1 MIAPGEKGLRMRIFV
16 FRPPADAARTAAAL
30 RDRGH
35 EPVMSPLFAVTRTT
49 EAAPDGPFDALILT
63 SGNGVP
69 ALAELPAS
77 MRDLPV
83 FSVGTRTSEKVREAG
98 FVDSRSAGG
107 NRDDLIRLIAER
119 LTAPARLLLI
129 VGRDR
134 HDDVADRLAQAG
146 FAVAVWTAYAAE
158 AVQTFPEE
166 AREALQQGAVEGALH
181 YSARGVRTCL
191 DLARA
196 AKVLESLLDLTH
208 VALSADV
215 AAPLIAAG
223 ASTVLVAEHPEEA
236 ALLAA
241 LDQVSARNRA
251 SGGATQEPVTPS
263 GVETDKDEMNDPDK
277 PDGSAAAAPNG
288 AERAARGK
296 GKSAARSGRTPP
308 TIQATATDL
317 TPPEPAAET
326 SPVSA
331 ETPAIEP
338 APATAT
344 PATPGGEPPPEAVL
358 PTEALP
364 REFPEPINA
373 SPPRDEPAAADA
385 PSALP
390 PTAAPAPARSNL
402 AGLALAG
409 LVGGVV
415 GAGIVF
421 FALNRQTPAI
431 TPEQITQLQARIDRL
446 QTATTELDRKAAA
459 AADAAAKAGAAAQS
473 ATSRANEVAGSVA
486 PDAAALTELN
496 AKAQRAE
503 AAATAVG
510 QQLERNTARIGSVEA
525 LAKTAAAPSPQGLAA
540 ARIVLAERV
549 QTAIASGQPFAA
561 DVAALA
567 KGGGSP
573 EQLAAL
579 NAVATTGAPTK
590 DALLTQLRGHRA
602 MFIRDLTP
610 ASAGWQDRL
619 LALASRLI
627 SIRPVGDMGTNDP
640 ATLPARL
647 EAAIARGDN
656 ATAAKAWEQLPE
668 PARRE
673 SATFGEA
680 LRKRAAADAA
690 IAKITQ
696 DAVAALG
703 AAG

>member
-1 MIAPGEKGLRMRIFV
+1 MRIFV

-35 EPVMSPLFAVTRTT
+35 EPVLSPLFAVERTT
-49 EAAPDGPFDALILT
+49 DAAPDGPFAALVLT
-63 SGNGVP
+63 SGNAVP
-69 ALAELPAS
+69 ALADLPAPL
-77 MRDLPV
+77 RDLPV
-83 FSVGTRTSEKVREAG
+83 FSVGARTAGKVREAG
-98 FVDSRSAGG
+98 FADSHSADG

-119 LTAPARLLLI
+119 LPAPARLLLI

-146 FAVAVWTAYAAE
+146 FEVAVWTAYAAE
-158 AVQTFPEE
+158 ALADFPAD
-166 AREALQQGAVEGALH
+166 ARQVLREGHVDGALH
-181 YSARGVRTCL
+181 YSARGVHTCL
-191 DLARA
+191 ALAREA
-196 AKVLESLLDLTH
+196 GVLEPLLDLTH

-241 LDQVSARNRA
+241 LDQVSSRNR
-251 SGGATQEPVTPS
+251 GGRDATQDASAPS
-263 GVETDKDEMNDPDK
+263 GVETDKDAMNDPERPAGKAPDAPQAEEK
-277 PDGSAAAAPNG
+277 PGPAG
-288 AERAARGK
+288 KARGR
-296 GKSAARSGRTPP
+296 GASRSGRTPP
-308 TIQATATDL
+308 VIEATATEV
-317 TPPEPAAET
+317 TPPEAAPDAPVATVAPPVEET
-326 SPVSA
+326 AAAPSPT
-331 ETPAIEP
+331 ETPQ
-338 APATAT
+338 TAEV
-344 PATPGGEPPPEAVL
+344 APEAAL

-364 REFPEPINA
+364 QEFPGPTEAEPQRN
-373 SPPRDEPAAADA
+373 SPPTADLA
-385 PSALP
+385 PP
-390 PTAAPAPARSNL
+390 QPAAPAPARSNL
-402 AGLALAG
+402 PALALAG

-415 GAGIVF
+415 GAGIVV
-421 FALNRQTPAI
+421 FAMSRQTPAV
-431 TPEQITQLQARIDRL
+431 TPDQLAQLQGRLDRL
-446 QTATTELDRKAAA
+446 QTTAAELDRKTGA

-473 ATSRANEVAGSVA
+473 ATARANEVAGAVA

-525 LAKTAAAPSPQGLAA
+525 LAKSAAAPSPQGLAA

-549 QTAIASGQPFAA
+549 QAALASGQPFAA

-579 NAVATTGAPTK
+579 NAVAASGAPTK
-590 DALLTQLRGHRA
+590 DALLAQLRGHRA
-602 MFIRDLTP
+602 MFIRELTP

-619 LALASRLI
+619 LGLASRVI
-627 SIRPVGDMGTNDP
+627 SIRPVGDTGANDP

-647 EAAIARGDN
+647 ENAIARGDIV
-656 ATAAKAWEQLPE
+656 TAAAAWGQLPE

-673 SATFGEA
+673 SADFGEA

-690 IAKITQ
+690 IAKIAQ

-703 AAG
+703 TAG

>member
-1 MIAPGEKGLRMRIFV
+1 MRIFV
-16 FRPPADAARTAAAL
+16 FRPPAEAARTAAAL
-30 RDRGH
+30 RDHRH
-35 EPVMSPLFAVTRTT
+35 DPVLAPLFAVART
-49 EAAPDGPFDALILT
+49 ADPAPEGPFDAVVLT
-63 SGNGVP
+63 SGNAVP
-69 ALAELPAS
+69 ALAELPATA
-77 MRDLPV
+77 RDMPT
-83 FSVGTRTSEKVREAG
+83 FSVGARTAGKVRDAG
-98 FVDSRSAGG
+98 HADSRSADG
-107 NRDDLIRLIAER
+107 NRDDLIRLIGETLPAG
-119 LTAPARLLLI
+119 ARLLLI

-134 HDDVADRLAQAG
+134 HDDVGDRLAQAG
-146 FAVAVWTAYAAE
+146 FAVAIWTAYAAE
-158 AVQTFPEE
+158 AVTEFPAE
-166 AREALQQGAVEGALH
+166 ARDALAHGAVEGALH

-196 AKVLESLLDLTH
+196 ANVLEPLLDLTH
-208 VALSADV
+208 VTLSADV

-241 LDQVSARNRA
+241 LDQVSARNRG
-251 SGGATQEPVTPS
+251 SGGATQEPVAPS
-263 GVETDKDEMNDPDK
+263 GVETDKDEMNDSDRPA
-277 PDGSAAAAPNG
+277 GSAGDGTKSDGKTA
-288 AERAARGK
+288 RAKGK
-296 GKSAARSGRTPP
+296 GAARSGRIPP
-308 TIQATATDL
+308 TIEATATDL
-317 TPPEPAAET
+317 TPPGPAAEA

-338 APATAT
+338 APESAT
-344 PATPGGEPPPEAVL
+344 PATPGAEPPPEAVL

-364 REFPEPINA
+364 REFPEPTNA
-373 SPPRDEPAAADA
+373 PPPRDEPAAADA
-385 PSALP
+385 PPAPP
-390 PTAAPAPARSNL
+390 PTAAPASSRSSLPA
-402 AGLALAG
+402 LALAG
-409 LVGGVV
+409 LVGGAV

-431 TPEQITQLQARIDRL
+431 TPEQVAQLQGRLDRL
-446 QTATTELDRKAAA
+446 QASTTELDRKAAS

-473 ATSRANEVAGSVA
+473 ATARVNEVAGSAA
-486 PDAAALTELN
+486 PDAAALSELQ
-496 AKAQRAE
+496 ARAQRAE
-503 AAATAVG
+503 ATATAVG

-549 QTAIASGQPFAA
+549 QAALASGQPFAA

-573 EQLAAL
+573 DQLAAL
-579 NAVATTGAPTK
+579 NAVATTGAATK

-602 MFIRDLTP
+602 MFVRELTP
-610 ASAGWQDRL
+610 VSAGWQDRA
-619 LALASRLI
+619 LALVSRVI
-627 SIRPVGDMGTNDP
+627 SIRPVGDTGANDP

-647 EAAIARGDN
+647 EAAIARGDIV
-656 ATAAKAWEQLPE
+656 AAAAAWEQLPE

-673 SATFGEA
+673 SAAFGEA
-680 LRKRAAADAA
+680 LRKRASADAA

>member
-1 MIAPGEKGLRMRIFV
+1 MRIFV

-35 EPVMSPLFAVTRTT
+35 EPVLSPLFAVTRTT
-49 EAAPDGPFDALILT
+49 DAAPDGPFAALVLT
-63 SGNGVP
+63 SGNAVP
-69 ALAELPAS
+69 ALADLPAPL
-77 MRDLPV
+77 RDLPV
-83 FSVGTRTSEKVREAG
+83 FSVGARTAGKVHEAG
-98 FVDSRSAGG
+98 FANSHSADG

-119 LTAPARLLLI
+119 LPAPARLLLI

-146 FAVAVWTAYAAE
+146 FEVAVWTAYAAE
-158 AVQTFPEE
+158 ALADFPTE
-166 AREALQQGAVEGALH
+166 ARQVLREGHVDGALH
-181 YSARGVRTCL
+181 YSARGVHTCL
-191 DLARA
+191 ALAREA
-196 AKVLESLLDLTH
+196 GVLEPLLDLTH

-241 LDQVSARNRA
+241 LDQVSARNR
-251 SGGATQEPVTPS
+251 GGRDATQDASAPS
-263 GVETDKDEMNDPDK
+263 GVETDKDAMNDPERPAGKAPDAPQAEEK
-277 PDGSAAAAPNG
+277 PGPAG
-288 AERAARGK
+288 KARGR
-296 GKSAARSGRTPP
+296 GASRSGRTPP
-308 TIQATATDL
+308 VIEATAT
-317 TPPEPAAET
+317 EVE
-326 SPVSA
+326 
-331 ETPAIEP
+331 
-338 APATAT
+338 ATAT
-344 PATPGGEPPPEAVL
+344 EVTPPAAAPDAPADTVVPPVEETSAAPSPTETPPTAEVAPEAAL

-364 REFPEPINA
+364 QEFPGPTESEPTRNA
-373 SPPRDEPAAADA
+373 PPVADMPSPQP
-385 PSALP
+385 
-390 PTAAPAPARSNL
+390 AAPAPARSNL
-402 AGLALAG
+402 PALALAG

-415 GAGIVF
+415 GAGIVV
-421 FALNRQTPAI
+421 FAMSLQTPAV
-431 TPEQITQLQARIDRL
+431 TPDQFAQLQGRLDRL
-446 QTATTELDRKAAA
+446 QTTAAELDRKTGA

-473 ATSRANEVAGSVA
+473 ATARANEVAGSVA

-503 AAATAVG
+503 ATATAVG

-525 LAKTAAAPSPQGLAA
+525 LAKSAAAPSPQGLAA

-549 QTAIASGQPFAA
+549 QAALASGQPFAA

-579 NAVATTGAPTK
+579 NAVAASGAPTK
-590 DALLTQLRGHRA
+590 DALLAQLRGHRA
-602 MFIRDLTP
+602 MFIRELTP

-619 LALASRLI
+619 LGLASRVI
-627 SIRPVGDMGTNDP
+627 SIRPVGDTGANDP
-640 ATLPARL
+640 ATLPVRL
-647 EAAIARGDN
+647 ENAIARGDIV
-656 ATAAKAWEQLPE
+656 TAAAAWGQLPE

-673 SATFGEA
+673 SADFGEA

-690 IAKITQ
+690 IAKIAQ

-703 AAG
+703 TAG